1 MQNYI
6 QTLALS
12 SAVVC
17 VLFDKMAAVAFMTQ
31 IIANHHKK
39 SKTIFILA
47 IYKRISVLSLTL
59 LPSAKHGAHV
69 VWFSGER
76 RHGGVLEKYG
86 EATSSRFACTS
97 TLQKCEKGTLDA
109 RQR

>member
-39 SKTIFILA
+39 SKIIFILA
-47 IYKRISVLSLTL
+47 TYKYTHTKIFVLIRVRTEGHSRSV
-59 LPSAKHGAHV
+59 
-69 VWFSGER
+69 
-76 RHGGVLEKYG
+76 
-86 EATSSRFACTS
+86 
-97 TLQKCEKGTLDA
+97 
-109 RQR
+109 

>member
-1 MQNYI
+1 MIILMQYYI
-6 QTLALS
+6 QVLELS

-39 SKTIFILA
+39 SKIIFILA

-59 LPSAKHGAHV
+59 LPSAKHGENRGKEA
-69 VWFSGER
+69 R
-76 RHGGVLEKYG
+76 RDLWSVG
-86 EATSSRFACTS
+86 S
-97 TLQKCEKGTLDA
+97 
-109 RQR
+109 